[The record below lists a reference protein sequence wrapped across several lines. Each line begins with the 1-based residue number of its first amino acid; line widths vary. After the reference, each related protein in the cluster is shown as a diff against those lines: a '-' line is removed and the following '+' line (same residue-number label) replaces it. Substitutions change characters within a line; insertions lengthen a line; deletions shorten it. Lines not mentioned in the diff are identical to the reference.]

1 MHGSGKLVPTAA
13 KCMAAAVNV
22 FAGKGKVAIP
32 TETVRAL
39 CKFFISF
46 GRIAPCIDVCI
57 R

>member
-1 MHGSGKLVPTAA
+1 
-13 KCMAAAVNV
+13 MAAAANV
-22 FAGKGKVAIP
+22 FAGKGKVTIP

-46 GRIAPCIDVCI
+46 GRIVPCIEIANVTLDRLIYI